1 MPEYLPFPYAV
12 PGQTGGPGAKYEYR
26 VPVIGIETADK
37 MRDRNSVPSN
47 DMFNYKVRQV
57 QDGPEGLRK
66 EDDVKKEAD
75 ILGVAA

>member
-12 PGQTGGPGAKYEYR
+12 PSQTGGSGAKYEYR

-47 DMFNYKVRQV
+47 GMFSYKVRQV
-57 QDGPEGLRK
+57 QDGPESLRK
-66 EDDVKKEAD
+66 EDDVKQEAD
-75 ILGVAA
+75 IVGVAA